1 MFSEGSCKFSCSGGK
16 WDDRTRDLKAERKFL
31 QGKEDVF
38 TVDFA
43 FSSKLIVFLQS
54 LSIDQHNIPLPCQN
68 SKHSLLL

>member
-43 FSSKLIVFLQS
+43 FSSKWIVFCS
-54 LSIDQHNIPLPCQN
+54 PYP
-68 SKHSLLL
+68 